1 MAVTLKIDAV
11 DSSSQSTIV
20 IYGTLVFS
28 GSYPANGDTL
38 NFQTSGTT
46 QGGMG
51 ADAIKSLSLPTFATI
66 TEQPLVGTAGSGYT
80 YLYCTAA
87 TAPTQANCGVQ
98 LFAGNTQLSAGAY
111 PAGVTGAVVR
121 GRFEFPAFI

>member
-1 MAVTLKIDAV
+1 MAISFKVDAV

-28 GSYPANGDTL
+28 GSYVSGGDTL
-38 NFQTSGTT
+38 NFLTAGTT

-51 ADAIKSLSLPTFATI
+51 ADAIKSLSLPQFSTVLEA
-66 TEQPLVGTAGSGYT
+66 PVAGTPGTGYT
-80 YLYCTAA
+80 FLYSPGT
-87 TAPTQANCGVQ
+87 TQANGKVQ
-98 LFAGNTQLSAGAY
+98 LFNGTTELAAGAY

-121 GRFEFPAFI
+121 GRFEFPAFV